1 MQPSRKS
8 ADIVQQK
15 LEHIYQL
22 FFAFLALL
30 LIFTLSPTVQ
40 VPANVE
46 KALTLFGQLLT
57 KKHFLLTFIRTLE
70 AQRSFSMRDRGNV
83 ASLIMTA
90 LQGEMEYA
98 TAVLKQLLSDLIDK
112 NLESKNH
119 PKLLLRR
126 YEKHA

>member
-1 MQPSRKS
+1 MSE
-8 ADIVQQK
+8 IVQQK
-15 LEHIYQL
+15 LKHIHL
-22 FFAFLALL
+22 FFSSFLIGNLPDLPFVSSA
-30 LIFTLSPTVQ
+30 Q

-126 YEKHA
+126 YQRHP